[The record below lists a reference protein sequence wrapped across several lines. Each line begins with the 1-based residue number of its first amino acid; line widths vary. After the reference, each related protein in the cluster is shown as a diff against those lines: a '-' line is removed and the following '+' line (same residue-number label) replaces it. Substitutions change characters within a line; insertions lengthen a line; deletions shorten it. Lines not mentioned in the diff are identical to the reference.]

1 MDILT
6 ILPNLSI
13 GVVSV
18 LALVWVT
25 RAFLMHLKDERVQE
39 RQERKDSESAMRIL
53 EKEVRGSIM
62 GQLNENTTAF
72 REVML
77 HIKNHEK

>member
-13 GVVSV
+13 GVISI

-25 RAFLMHLKDERVQE
+25 RQFLVHLKEERMLE
-39 RQERKDSESAMRIL
+39 RQERRENEISFRSL
-53 EKEVRGSIM
+53 EKEIRGNIM
-62 GQLNENTTAF
+62 GQLNENTKMF
-72 REVML
+72 ERVL
-77 HIKNHEK
+77 RHINKHE